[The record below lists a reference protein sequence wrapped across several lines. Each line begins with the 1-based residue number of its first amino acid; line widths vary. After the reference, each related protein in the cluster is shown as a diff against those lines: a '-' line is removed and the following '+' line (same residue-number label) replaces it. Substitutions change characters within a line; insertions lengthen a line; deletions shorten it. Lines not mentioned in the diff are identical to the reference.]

1 MDRRA
6 RRTPLRERGTQARA
20 AKTTDDGATT
30 TDTTDAGTSGT
41 TSATGS
47 GGSRAPKTGRSAAS
61 PEPRAS
67 AGAGYWPIVAIIA
80 IIAATAGWTTVA
92 VLALNRDDAGT
103 AAVTTPSD
111 QVDPSFDDTDLGAS
125 DAPVEALHEVPD
137 LEAVLPTEAAGTPLA
152 AQSWTGDTLLSD
164 GGTWSEAITA
174 WLTTVGKKP
183 ADLTAAQALDPNDT
197 IDHSV
202 GVFRVTDVPVT
213 DLRDALV
220 AAWKAEF
227 PELVTST
234 ITLDGIEVQKSDF
247 GPDAINSYWYAH
259 DGLLFDV
266 ETSDEAVATTLL
278 PAIRDGET
286 VPAMPAGSSAPAAS
300 EPATS
305 PSAS

>member
-1 MDRRA
+1 MATRR
-6 RRTPLRERGTQARA
+6 LIIGTV
-20 AKTTDDGATT
+20 TDD
-30 TDTTDAGTSGT
+30 
-41 TSATGS
+41 
-47 GGSRAPKTGRSAAS
+47 AS
-61 PEPRAS
+61 
-67 AGAGYWPIVAIIA
+67 
-80 IIAATAGWTTVA
+80 
-92 VLALNRDDAGT
+92 
-103 AAVTTPSD
+103 
-111 QVDPSFDDTDLGAS
+111 
-125 DAPVEALHEVPD
+125 
-137 LEAVLPTEAAGTPLA
+137 
-152 AQSWTGDTLLSD
+152 
-164 GGTWSEAITA
+164 
-174 WLTTVGKKP
+174 VGHDRI
-183 ADLTAAQALDPNDT
+183 DLTAAQALDPNDT

-278 PAIRDGET
+278 QAIRDGET